1 MRRTIWIVLL
11 VSLFAACGGEPDAGD
26 QPTTTLP
33 PATTVDPDQPVDS
46 GDGDEPI
53 TEPLPPGEV
62 PNPRPPIDGN
72 IDGEVSIDS
81 TDLLIMESFPIQVS
95 LQVEGEKPTPCHEIF
110 WIAEDTGETIEI
122 DMISQVASDQSCAQV
137 IEPFMISVPLGS
149 WADESRTVVLNGV
162 EVGSFDS

>member
-1 MRRTIWIVLL
+1 MFLVL
-11 VSLFAACGGEPDAGD
+11 VFAACGGDSDGEG
-26 QPTTTLP
+26 PTTTVP

-95 LQVEGEKPTPCHEIF
+95 LWVEGEKPTPCHEIF
-110 WIAEDTGETIEI
+110 WIAEDTGDAIEI

-149 WADESRTVVLNGV
+149 WADESRIVVLNG
-162 EVGSFDS
+162 EKVGSFDS